1 MTTARGALVR
11 EKGERPKQRLNPL
24 CRVLG
29 PSQIEIKVRPIINGS
44 SMPKTWL
51 FKSLKTIKME
61 FRNFIGIDISK
72 NTFDFA
78 LVKNNNLSLPICDEV
93 PNDHSGIV
101 KLEEFL
107 KKQGINMEETLFCME
122 HTGIYCRLLSQYLA
136 ERKYHVWLEMPVQI
150 LRSLGIHRGKNDRLD
165 AKRIAEYAYLK
176 KDKAVLWQPPREV
189 IIQINDLLTLRDR
202 LIESRKS
209 LKQPIK
215 EFKDAG
221 FKDTAKLIE
230 SRCIH
235 TLKAID
241 KEIQQIE
248 KDLDELI
255 KKDSNLKKLYKL
267 ATSVPGIGK
276 ITAFTLIYFTN
287 EFKLYSN
294 AKQLACYCGVAPFEH
309 TSGTSVKGKSRVSH
323 FANKRLKKLLH
334 LVAMSTL
341 SSNSELSQYYERKVG
356 GGKNKMLV
364 INAIRNKILQRL
376 CAVIKRGTP
385 YQLEYQLA

>member
-1 MTTARGALVR
+1 
-11 EKGERPKQRLNPL
+11 
-24 CRVLG
+24 
-29 PSQIEIKVRPIINGS
+29 
-44 SMPKTWL
+44 MPKTWL
-51 FKSLKTIKME
+51 FKSLKTTKME

-78 LVKNNNLSLPICDEV
+78 LVKDNNVSLPISDEV
-93 PNDHSGIV
+93 SNDPSGIV

-107 KKQGINMEETLFCME
+107 KKQDLNMEETLFCME
-122 HTGIYCRLLSQYLA
+122 HTGIYCRLLSHYLS

-150 LRSLGIHRGKNDRLD
+150 LRSLGIQRGKNDCLD

-189 IIQINDLLTLRDR
+189 VIQINDLLTLRDR

-248 KDLDELI
+248 KDLDDLI
-255 KKDSNLKKLYKL
+255 NKDSNLKKLYKL

-276 ITAFTLIYFTN
+276 ITALTMLYFTN

-294 AKQLACYCGVAPFEH
+294 AKQLACYCGVVPFEH
-309 TSGTSVKGKSRVSH
+309 TSGTSIKGKSRVSH

-341 SSNSELSQYYERKVG
+341 SSNRELSQYYARKVG
-356 GGKNKMLV
+356 EGKNKMLV

-385 YQLEYQLA
+385 YQLEYHFA

>member
-1 MTTARGALVR
+1 
-11 EKGERPKQRLNPL
+11 
-24 CRVLG
+24 
-29 PSQIEIKVRPIINGS
+29 
-44 SMPKTWL
+44 MPKTWL
-51 FKSLKTIKME
+51 FKPLKTTKME

-78 LVKNNNLSLPICDEV
+78 LVKDNNVSLPISDEV
-93 PNDHSGIV
+93 SNDPSGIV

-107 KKQGINMEETLFCME
+107 KKQDLNMEETLFCME
-122 HTGIYCRLLSQYLA
+122 HTGIYCRLLSHYLT

-150 LRSLGIHRGKNDRLD
+150 LRSLGIQRGKNDRLD

-189 IIQINDLLTLRDR
+189 VIQINDLLTLRDR

-230 SRCIH
+230 SRCMH
-235 TLKAID
+235 TLKAIE

-248 KDLDELI
+248 KDLDDLI
-255 KKDSNLKKLYKL
+255 NKDSNLKKLYKL

-276 ITAFTLIYFTN
+276 ITAFTMLYFTN
-287 EFKLYSN
+287 EFTLYAN
-294 AKQLACYCGVAPFEH
+294 AKQLACYCGVVPFEH
-309 TSGTSVKGKSRVSH
+309 TSGTSVKGKSRVSN

-341 SSNSELSQYYERKVG
+341 SSNTELSQYYERKVG
-356 GGKNKMLV
+356 EGKNKMLV

>member
-1 MTTARGALVR
+1 
-11 EKGERPKQRLNPL
+11 
-24 CRVLG
+24 
-29 PSQIEIKVRPIINGS
+29 
-44 SMPKTWL
+44 
-51 FKSLKTIKME
+51 ME

-78 LVKNNNLSLPICDEV
+78 LIKDNNLSLLISDEV
-93 PNDHSGIV
+93 SNDHSGIV

-107 KKQGINMEETLFCME
+107 KKQGLNMEETLFCME
-122 HTGIYCRLLSQYLA
+122 HTGIYCRLLSHYLT

-150 LRSLGIHRGKNDRLD
+150 IRSLGIQRGKNDHVD
-165 AKRIAEYAYLK
+165 AKRIAEYACLK

-189 IIQINDLLTLRDR
+189 VIQINDLLTLRDR

-221 FKDTAKLIE
+221 FKDAAKLIE
-230 SRCIH
+230 SRCIN

-241 KEIQQIE
+241 KEIRQIE
-248 KDLDELI
+248 KDLDDLI
-255 KKDSNLKKLYKL
+255 NKDSNLKKLYKL
-267 ATSVPGIGK
+267 SISVPGIGK
-276 ITAFTLIYFTN
+276 ITALALLYFTN
-287 EFKLYSN
+287 EYKLYTN
-294 AKQLACYCGVAPFEH
+294 GKQLACYCGVAPFEH
-309 TSGTSVKGKSRVSH
+309 TSGTSVKGKARVSN

-341 SSNSELSQYYERKVG
+341 SSNRELSQYYTRKVG
-356 GGKNKMLV
+356 EGKNKMLV